1 MFEIIISPIFTEKS
15 TSLLLI
21 DKYFFD
27 VPRKTTKTQLR
38 VFIEKIFSVQIL
50 NINIYLV
57 PGKKSTGPN
66 SRKKRKI
73 AVVSL
78 REGYCFK

>member
-15 TSLLLI
+15 ISILLM

-38 VFIEKIFSVQIL
+38 VFIEKIFAVLVL

-66 SRKKRKI
+66 FRKKRKI

-78 REGYCFK
+78 SEGYCFK